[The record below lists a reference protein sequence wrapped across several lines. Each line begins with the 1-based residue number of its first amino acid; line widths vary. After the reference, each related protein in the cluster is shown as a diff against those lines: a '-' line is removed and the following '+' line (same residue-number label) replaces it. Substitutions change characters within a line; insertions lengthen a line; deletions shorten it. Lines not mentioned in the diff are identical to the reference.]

1 MIQKIIELGS
11 DARLHNLEVPRRD
24 YTSSY
29 WSEVRALQSQLLLVE
44 IKALFKKDRLV
55 IDLVNLIFYL
65 TLHF

>member
-1 MIQKIIELGS
+1 MQKIIELGS
-11 DARLHNLEVPRRD
+11 EARLHNLEVPRRD

-29 WSEVRALQSQLLLVE
+29 WSGVRALQSRLLLMEV
-44 IKALFKKDRLV
+44 KALYKKDRLV